1 MTYYHDDE
9 VTIRDMEDADA
20 MIIAA
25 AELAQG
31 DHVSVEKYQTRLR
44 DRAEGRCAA
53 LVAEYCGC
61 AAGYVNVYYD
71 STWGAFA
78 KRGLCEIVDFGVLE
92 KYRRRGIGKKLM
104 DAAEALAF
112 EKADAVYLGVGL
124 HAGYGSAQRM
134 YIKRG
139 YVPDGS
145 GAWYKD
151 TACAP
156 YGACANDDE
165 LVLYLSKSATA
176 SAMLPHGWPVAE
188 ETEKTPGERGL
199 ARARAKAIL
208 ISGRICC
215 GKTSYAEKLRLE
227 NRAALLSC
235 DEITLALFDEQI
247 GENHDEIVG
256 RTEAYLFEKA
266 VELIGIGVSVIFD
279 WGFWT
284 REERDYATAF
294 FRGRGIETEWH
305 YVAVSDDTWRKYLM
319 KRNSAVLAGGKK
331 FYLIDDAVAD
341 KFNAMFEAPAREE
354 IDIWHQNDWS

>member
-1 MTYYHDDE
+1 MIYYHDDE

-25 AELAQG
+25 AEIAQG

-165 LVLYLSKSATA
+165 LVLYLSKSAP
-176 SAMLPHGWPVAE
+176 S
-188 ETEKTPGERGL
+188 
-199 ARARAKAIL
+199 
-208 ISGRICC
+208 SDGR
-215 GKTSYAEKLRLE
+215 
-227 NRAALLSC
+227 
-235 DEITLALFDEQI
+235 
-247 GENHDEIVG
+247 
-256 RTEAYLFEKA
+256 KA
-266 VELIGIGVSVIFD
+266 VQLCGVCILTNDAPRLAAFYETILCEKPFAEGAHYGFNGAQLAVYDPGDVKVVPEKNMSVMFYVND
-279 WGFWT
+279 VLSEYGRLT
-284 REERDYATAF
+284 RELPGIVVTSPERRPWGAYSFWFLDPDGNTVSF
-294 FRGRGIETEWH
+294 IE
-305 YVAVSDDTWRKYLM
+305 
-319 KRNSAVLAGGKK
+319 KR
-331 FYLIDDAVAD
+331 
-341 KFNAMFEAPAREE
+341 EA
-354 IDIWHQNDWS
+354 